1 MFLLLEAVRLGGRRR
16 ERCDG
21 LLLQEGPAPTLLR
34 ERVVLVL
41 GPEQG
46 LVELRRRRV
55 AREAP
60 LIKKRLEK
68 PTTMRCSFFV

>member
-1 MFLLLEAVRLGGRRR
+1 MQTLETIRLGRRRR

-41 GPEQG
+41 GPEEG
-46 LVELRRRRV
+46 LVELCRRGV
-55 AREAP
+55 AR
-60 LIKKRLEK
+60 
-68 PTTMRCSFFV
+68 

>member
-1 MFLLLEAVRLGGRRR
+1 MQTLETTRFGGR

-34 ERVVLVL
+34 ERVVLLV
-41 GPEQG
+41 GPEEG

-55 AREAP
+55 ARDV
-60 LIKKRLEK
+60 L
-68 PTTMRCSFFV
+68 